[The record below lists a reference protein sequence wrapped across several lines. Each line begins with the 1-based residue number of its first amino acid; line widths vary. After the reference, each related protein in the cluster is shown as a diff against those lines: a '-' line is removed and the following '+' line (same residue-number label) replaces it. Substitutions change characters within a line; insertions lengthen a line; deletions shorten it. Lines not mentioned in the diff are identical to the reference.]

1 MLEIQR
7 IVVPIDFS
15 QAASDA
21 QRRAHTIADLF
32 DAELHI
38 VHITRSK
45 ELSGLPE
52 RLVDADDEAAGALFE
67 HVSGWLGREG
77 DEGAPDRSPEEK
89 SPRVYRVIRHDR
101 SPHKGILAYADEI
114 EADLIIIGTHG
125 EGGARGP
132 LLGSVADR
140 VVRMASWP
148 VVTVRPDLAT
158 GDPSPDALT
167 EPDARR
173 LVVVPVDFSDPSDML
188 IAHAKHWAAAFGARV
203 DVLHV
208 IEEPSLPQF
217 YQLDGFRADMPRLA
231 AEAHD
236 RLEQLVA
243 ETEGPDVDIETRVL
257 FGTPADEIVD
267 YARAQDARFILMA
280 THGLSGLREYVLG
293 GVTDQVIRSSPCPV
307 GALKS
312 SSRSL
317 IASETEDE
325 EEVADETDDGT
336 A

>member
-21 QRRAHTIADLF
+21 QRRARKIADLF

-38 VHITRSK
+38 LHVTRSK
-45 ELSGLPE
+45 ELSGLPG
-52 RLVDADDEAAGALFE
+52 RLLEADEEASGALFE
-67 HVSGWLGREG
+67 HVSGWLGLEEG
-77 DEGAPDRSPEEK
+77 ESAPDLEPEDETP
-89 SPRVYRVIRHDR
+89 SRVCRVIRHER
-101 SPHKGILAYADEI
+101 SPHKGILAYTDEI

-140 VVRMASWP
+140 VVRMATCP

-158 GDPSPDALT
+158 GDPPPDALD

-173 LVVVPVDFSDPSDML
+173 LVVVPVDFSEPTDML

-208 IEEPSLPQF
+208 IEEPSFPQF
-217 YQLDGFRADMPRLA
+217 YQMDGFRADMPRLA
-231 AEAHD
+231 SEARD
-236 RLEQLVA
+236 RMGRLVA
-243 ETEGPDVDIETRVL
+243 ETDGPAVDVETRVL
-257 FGTPADEIVD
+257 IGTPAEEIVD
-267 YARAQDARFILMA
+267 YAQAQEARFILMA

-312 SSRSL
+312 SARSL
-317 IASETEDE
+317 IRDESQAED
-325 EEVADETDDGT
+325 APGDTDDET